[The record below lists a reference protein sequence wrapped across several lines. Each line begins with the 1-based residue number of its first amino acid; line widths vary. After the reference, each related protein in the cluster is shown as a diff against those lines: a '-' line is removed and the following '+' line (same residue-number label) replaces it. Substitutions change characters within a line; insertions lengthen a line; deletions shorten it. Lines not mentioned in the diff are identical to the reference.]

1 MHKQLILTVDDELH
15 ILELIRYNLSAA
27 GFDVITAENGEEALN
42 LVQEKHP
49 DLIILDV
56 MLPGVDG
63 LTVCKHIKSEQDTCT
78 IPVILLT
85 ARGDEIDRVIGL
97 ELGADDYMVKP
108 FGVRE
113 LVARVKAHLRRNAAR
128 PVEAENEPLVAGP
141 IRIDCETYCAYAG
154 EEKLGL
160 TLKEFELLR
169 ILVQNKGKVL
179 TRDQLLDKGWG
190 YDFLGETRTVDVHIR
205 HLRQKLGPA
214 GNMIE
219 TVRGLGYMVNDEGG
233 EA

>member
-1 MHKQLILTVDDELH
+1 MQKQRILIVDDELH
-15 ILELIRYNLSAA
+15 ILELIRYNLTAA
-27 GFDVITAENGEEALN
+27 GFEVIAADNGEDALK
-42 LVQEKHP
+42 LVREKHP
-49 DLIILDV
+49 DLMILDV

-63 LTVCKHIKSEQDTCT
+63 LTVCKHIKSEPDTCT
-78 IPVILLT
+78 IPVMLLT

-113 LVARVKAHLRRNAAR
+113 LVARVKAHLRRSAIR
-128 PVEAENEPLVAGP
+128 PVETEHESLSAGP
-141 IRIDCETYCAYAG
+141 IRIDPETYCAYVG
-154 EEKLGL
+154 EDKLGL

-219 TVRGLGYMVNDEGG
+219 TVRGLGYMVNDGRG
-233 EA
+233 ET